1 MDINS
6 GAAKKPKNNDQPE
19 FARLFF
25 AIQPA
30 GKVRIALGDIA
41 QKQAAQSGGRCIRPE
56 NIHLTLLFLGRT
68 ATEKIPALIAAASAV
83 SAEPF
88 DLTLRKTR
96 FWKRNQIILATA
108 ETYPPELFMLADAVK
123 TATCTAG
130 FESDERAYKP
140 HITLVRK
147 AARHTPVDFD
157 KPLVWHVT
165 HWLLMQSEQAERG
178 IRYNTLHR
186 WRLG

>member
-6 GAAKKPKNNDQPE
+6 DTAKKSKNNDPPDY
-19 FARLFF
+19 ARLFF

-30 GKVRIALGDIA
+30 GKVRTVLGGIA
-41 QKQAAQSGGRCIRPE
+41 QKQAAQSGGRRIRPE

-68 ATEKIPALIAAASAV
+68 ATEKIPALIASAGGV

-88 DLTLRKTR
+88 DLTLQKTR

-123 TATCTAG
+123 AATRTAG
-130 FESDERAYKP
+130 FESDERTYKP

-147 AARHTPVDFD
+147 AARHTPVDFGR
-157 KPLVWHVT
+157 PLAWHVT
-165 HWLLMQSEQAERG
+165 HWLLMQSEQTERG